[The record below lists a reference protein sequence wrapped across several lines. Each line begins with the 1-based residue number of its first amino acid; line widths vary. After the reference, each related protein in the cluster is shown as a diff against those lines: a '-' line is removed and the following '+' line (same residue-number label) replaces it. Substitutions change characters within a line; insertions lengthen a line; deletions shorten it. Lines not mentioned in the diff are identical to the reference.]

1 MKNFIVSAMVV
12 MASAAS
18 INAQTVNVHMKDGQ
32 VIKYDYDKVEYVDFS
47 AEGKANEIKGAV
59 DLGLSVLWAK
69 CNVGAN
75 TPEEYGDYYCWG
87 EIATKDGYFESNY
100 FRYVGT
106 RYFNSIGTDISGMK
120 YYDAATA
127 KMGTPWRMPTSAEL
141 SELVKKCTWTKTSVN
156 GVAGFNVKGPNGNSI
171 FFPCSGACIDNN
183 KYQGTYA
190 QVWSSTIS
198 GAEYNYLSLRL
209 FANADGVM
217 VNEFPA
223 FYGVAVRGV
232 CEGYGEVGGGT
243 GGETGDGWTSVS
255 ASGYAPY
262 YYCPTTKKTTPATK
276 VVASNIRAYK
286 NTSTNAY
293 KVNLGGKDYAC
304 SRGYNKLTI
313 GTQAHTTQN
322 AYGNSVVCKDYQYF
336 EFTISD

>member
-12 MASAAS
+12 VASVAP
-18 INAQTVNVHMKDGQ
+18 IKAQTVNVHMKDGQ

-87 EIATKDGYFESNY
+87 EVATKNGYFESNY

-141 SELVKKCTWTKTSVN
+141 SELVKN
-156 GVAGFNVKGPNGNSI
+156 
-171 FFPCSGACIDNN
+171 
-183 KYQGTYA
+183 
-190 QVWSSTIS
+190 
-198 GAEYNYLSLRL
+198 
-209 FANADGVM
+209 
-217 VNEFPA
+217 
-223 FYGVAVRGV
+223 VRG
-232 CEGYGEVGGGT
+232 
-243 GGETGDGWTSVS
+243 
-255 ASGYAPY
+255 P
-262 YYCPTTKKTTPATK
+262 
-276 VVASNIRAYK
+276 
-286 NTSTNAY
+286 
-293 KVNLGGKDYAC
+293 
-304 SRGYNKLTI
+304 KLPSM
-313 GTQAHTTQN
+313 GLL
-322 AYGNSVVCKDYQYF
+322 VLM
-336 EFTISD
+336 